1 MAANMD
7 FDIKYGQLIKYTGN
21 DACVVIPEE
30 VAEIGIGAFSGN
42 HKLEEVH
49 FTDGGKKLK
58 SIGMRAFSGCRNLR
72 VFEMPEN
79 VVSISY
85 HAFGGC
91 SCLKTINLPD
101 TLEELNSGAF
111 DGCNSL
117 ESIRIPGSISQEY
130 IQSSWFSNCISLTS
144 AVVSEKIKRIDEE
157 TFKGCINLSV
167 ITLPSGLEGIRGR
180 AFDGCIGLTSI
191 CLPDTIR
198 YLGPAAFRGCTKL
211 ERVVLPEGIEAIY
224 DHAFQDCKN
233 LKDIEIPK
241 SVKRIGKAPFS
252 GCSKIVETRDQF
264 TIAAN
269 ILNECLTA
277 DSETI
282 IPEGIE
288 YISDGAFARKDG
300 IKRISLP
307 EGVKHIGDAAFNHL
321 ETLESINIPQTVESI
336 ETAAFAFCKSLKAI
350 DLNCRIGAIAERTFY
365 GCSSLNKLT
374 IPEGVGMI
382 DEDAFLECTSLETVR
397 IPKSVKKI
405 EKGAF
410 GGCTSLKDVFID
422 GIDTKFS
429 TAFPQCKEVRIVAPG
444 IPLKKIGKK
453 VINSAIEGFIA
464 YYDHF
469 TDEAIVQ
476 SYCDYISNNLNDL
489 LVLLVKHD
497 FSKWFEIVAA
507 EGKITASEATA
518 LLSKIERFETVELG
532 GKRAEGIRTVLGELG
547 GGTGFAVSGSDK
559 EKNNPGKRD
568 CESIAEEYCRNH
580 EILPEVVKV
589 VKSGIAYADNKS
601 EKCADFVLMTI
612 LNEYAEEFNNVSIEV
627 RGAMSVRRDID
638 ESQTLYKSETADNL
652 ANELDPAA
660 LSEFLKPLAFGK
672 TYRKYVMA
680 YARYA
685 SEEEIK
691 EYCSEINRMKRGDSR
706 GKYQAGNML
715 CALYLNDSP
724 TAFEFIEKNGDASK
738 YTQMRNMTVD
748 EYKNVVLLPDFGMDE
763 NGVGKFDTEAGVFE
777 AYVDGKL
784 SLILVDT
791 DGNTYKSIPK
801 KAGEEAH
808 VKYTELKNQIESFIA
823 SRRGDIAKL
832 YLRNESISNEI
843 WMKSYAVHP
852 VLKRIAQA
860 VVWRDESGTTFM
872 IIEDAIKTIDGSVH
886 VPVGGIKPAHVLDMY
901 PDEIEKWRD
910 YLQSHKKSLIIDQ
923 VWEPVIKFDAKTIK
937 SRYEGVVLTNKERT
951 RLRTTLK
958 AKGVDVKADTNESEF
973 NHRQY
978 KYEFSDTNKMNLG
991 TSMVVTYHIDE
1002 KTKNI
1007 TFDSDLKLKRNASKY
1022 EVNTILF
1029 ELDKFAVKNFIAKDD
1044 AEGLNQA
1051 ILDAFSAAQI
1061 IEFID
1066 FASKNKSTNCAV
1078 VLQQYR
1084 NEKYPEYDAFSEFVL
1099 D

>member
-1 MAANMD
+1 MAADMD
-7 FDIKYGQLIKYTGN
+7 FDIKHGQLIKYTGN

-30 VAEIGIGAFSGN
+30 VAEIGSGAFSGN
-42 HKLEEVH
+42 CTLEEVH
-49 FTDGGKKLK
+49 FAEGGKNLK
-58 SIGMRAFSGCRNLR
+58 TIGMRAFSGCRHLK
-72 VFEMPEN
+72 VFDMPEN
-79 VVSISY
+79 VVSISF

-91 SCLKTINLPD
+91 SSLKTIDLPD

-117 ESIRIPGSISQEY
+117 ESIRIPGNISQEY
-130 IQSSWFSNCISLTS
+130 VQSGWFSGCVSLTS
-144 AVVSEKIKRIDEE
+144 VVISEKIKRIDNE
-157 TFKGCINLSV
+157 TFKGCINLSD
-167 ITLPSGLEGIRGR
+167 ITLPSGMEGIGSR
-180 AFDGCIGLTSI
+180 AFDGCTGLSSI
-191 CLPDTIR
+191 LLPDTVR
-198 YLGPAAFRGCTKL
+198 YIGPAAFRGCTRL
-211 ERVVLPEGIEAIY
+211 ESVVLPERIEAIY
-224 DHAFQDCKN
+224 DHAFQDCKS
-233 LKDIEIPK
+233 LKEIEIPK
-241 SVKRIGKAPFS
+241 SVKWIGKAPFS
-252 GCSKIVETRDQF
+252 GCSKILETREQF
-264 TIAAN
+264 TIAAS

-277 DSETI
+277 EPETI

-288 YISDGAFARKDG
+288 YISDEAFARKDG

-307 EGVKHIGDAAFNHL
+307 EGVKRIGKAAFNRL
-321 ETLESINIPQTVESI
+321 ETLESISIPPTVESI
-336 ETAAFAFCKSLKAI
+336 GTVAFAFCKNLQAI
-350 DLNCRIGAIAERTFY
+350 DLNCRIDTIAERTFY
-365 GCSSLNKLT
+365 GCSSLNKLI
-374 IPEGVGMI
+374 IPEGVGII

-410 GGCTSLKDVFID
+410 GECTSLRDVFID

-429 TAFPQCKEVRIVAPG
+429 TAFPQCKDIRIVAPG

-453 VINSAIEGFIA
+453 VIKNAIEGFIA
-464 YYDHF
+464 YYDLF

-489 LVLLVKHD
+489 FVLLVKHD

-518 LLSKIERFETVELG
+518 LLSKVERFETVELG
-532 GKRAEGIRTVLGELG
+532 GKRAEGIRAVLGELG
-547 GGTGFAVSGSDK
+547 DDSHSAVSESD
-559 EKNNPGKRD
+559 EENNNSGKRD
-568 CESIAEEYCRNH
+568 CESIAEEYCRTH
-580 EILPEVVKV
+580 EILPEVIKV

-601 EKCADFVLMTI
+601 EQCSDFVLMTI
-612 LNEYAEEFNNVSIEV
+612 LNEYAEEFNNVSVEV

-638 ESQTLYKSETADNL
+638 ERQTLYKSEMADKL
-652 ANELDPAA
+652 ASELEPTA

-691 EYCSEINRMKRGDSR
+691 EYCSEITRMKRGDAR

-724 TAFEFIEKNGDASK
+724 TAFEYIEKNGDAGK
-738 YTQMRNMTVD
+738 YAQMRNMTVD
-748 EYKNVVLLPDFGMDE
+748 EYKNVVLLPEFGMDE
-763 NGVGKFDTEAGVFE
+763 NGVCRFDTEAGVFE
-777 AYVDGKL
+777 AYVDSKL
-784 SLILVDT
+784 SLMLVAT
-791 DGNTYKSIPK
+791 DGNTYKSMPK

-808 VKYTELKNQIESFIA
+808 VKYTELKKEIESFVA
-823 SRRGDIAKL
+823 ARRGDIAKL
-832 YLRNESISNEI
+832 YLRNEAISNEI
-843 WMKSYAVHP
+843 WMKSYVVHP
-852 VLKRIAQA
+852 VLKQIAQA
-860 VVWRDESGTTFM
+860 VVWKDESGTTFM
-872 IIEDAIKTIDGSVH
+872 IIGDAMKTADGSVY

-901 PDEIEKWRD
+901 PDEVEKWQD
-910 YLQSHKKSLIIDQ
+910 YLQSQKKSLIIDQ
-923 VWEPVIKFDAKTIK
+923 VWEPVIKFDAKTLK
-937 SRYEGVVLTNKERT
+937 KRYEGVVLTNKERSK
-951 RLRTTLK
+951 LRTTLK

-978 KYEFSDTNKMNLG
+978 QYEFSDTNKMNLG

-1002 KTKNI
+1002 KTKDI

-1044 AEGLNQA
+1044 AEVLNQA
-1051 ILDAFSAAQI
+1051 ILDGFSAAQI

-1066 FASKNKSTNCAV
+1066 FAAGNKSTNCVA
-1078 VLQQYR
+1078 VLQDYK

-1099 D
+1099 E